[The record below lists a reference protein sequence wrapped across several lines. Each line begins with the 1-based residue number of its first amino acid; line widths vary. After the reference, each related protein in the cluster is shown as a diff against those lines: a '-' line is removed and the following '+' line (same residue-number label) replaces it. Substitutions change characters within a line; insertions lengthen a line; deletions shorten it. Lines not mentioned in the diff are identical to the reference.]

1 MQQSVDID
9 TYAHN
14 DSANV
19 DFQAEE
25 SIINITVVLARVVAD
40 PESLNGVVMAA
51 GILVVV
57 LSANT
62 YEQLRGTHAHKSDR
76 MQGERERE
84 RIRARTHGKGKRQT
98 KQKHK
103 ETQTQVNR
111 MQTKRK
117 NLIKLAH
124 LMCSP
129 PPRGGGGS

>member
-62 YEQLRGTHAHKSDR
+62 YEQLRGTHTPKRQNA
-76 MQGERERE
+76 GEREYGREGRE
-84 RIRARTHGKGKRQT
+84 RGKDT
-98 KQKHK
+98 QKHK
-103 ETQTQVNR
+103 TA
-111 MQTKRK
+111 KR
-117 NLIKLAH
+117 
-124 LMCSP
+124 
-129 PPRGGGGS
+129 R